1 MTMGCMRSRTCACF
15 FLLADLSFRL
25 GDHGDVGSGGS
36 IKVSVVDDKG
46 QRIVEAE
53 LVSKTVTDG
62 YLNWSQKTVAD
73 RIRRKF
79 KISNAKL

>member
-1 MTMGCMRSRTCACF
+1 MQIYRSGSVIT
-15 FLLADLSFRL
+15 
-25 GDHGDVGSGGS
+25 GDVGSGGS

-46 QRIVEAE
+46 QGIVEAE

-73 RIRRKF
+73 KIRLKF
-79 KISNAKL
+79 KISNAKLYPFSFPE